1 MKKVVTLA
9 LIVALAAFSTAGC
22 TFAPAKQA
30 AATVSASATATV
42 VPAKATAAPS
52 KAAATAKPATAS
64 SANKGTTGSVLS
76 PSAQFNAIAEK
87 YYFKITD
94 VSDPDLYQLT
104 LPISSA
110 GYTSRRDLAVDALLQ
125 VMRLFGDVIQLDQ
138 VPCQGLII
146 SINLDGRDIAVVS
159 VYTAVDLGMLGTNEP
174 MMLDTNYSDA
184 FKSVYQQYFAEIDY
198 KTLTK

>member
-1 MKKVVTLA
+1 MKKIITLA
-9 LIVALAAFSTAGC
+9 LIAALAAFSTSGC

-42 VPAKATAAPS
+42 VPATATAAPS

-110 GYTSRRDLAVDALLQ
+110 GYTSRRDLAADALLQ

>member
-1 MKKVVTLA
+1 
-9 LIVALAAFSTAGC
+9 
-22 TFAPAKQA
+22 
-30 AATVSASATATV
+30 
-42 VPAKATAAPS
+42 
-52 KAAATAKPATAS
+52 
-64 SANKGTTGSVLS
+64 
-76 PSAQFNAIAEK
+76 
-87 YYFKITD
+87 
-94 VSDPDLYQLT
+94 
-104 LPISSA
+104 
-110 GYTSRRDLAVDALLQ
+110 
-125 VMRLFGDVIQLDQ
+125 MRLFGDVIQLDQ

>member
-1 MKKVVTLA
+1 MC
-9 LIVALAAFSTAGC
+9 IRDR
-22 TFAPAKQA
+22 
-30 AATVSASATATV
+30 
-42 VPAKATAAPS
+42 ATAAPS